1 LVYLVYL
8 YDSALHRK
16 TQSDETASEPLRRR
30 LSFSLFKVQ
39 TSIKTRLTS
48 KHLKEKEMIPTAELQ
63 KPSIKTELP
72 GPKSREIIAADTE
85 YVTPSYPRP
94 DYKLVID
101 HAHGVW
107 ITDPDDNVFLDCNAG
122 VAVCSTG
129 HTHPEVVAAITKQAN
144 EFIHLCGTDFY
155 YRHMPELGKKLN
167 EIVPI
172 DGPTK
177 THFANSGAEA
187 VETALK
193 LAMYHTHRQKFVS
206 FYGSFHGRT
215 LGALSLTSSKK
226 AQRLGFMRQA
236 LDVVHIP
243 YPNKFRH
250 FANEMPTDE
259 ETISRDV
266 INWLENRVFKTTT
279 PPEEVAGIVL
289 EVVQGEGGYIPAPKP
304 FVKELR
310 RICDQY
316 GIMLIV
322 DEVQSGMGRTGK
334 MFALDHYD
342 GVKADIVCM
351 AKGLGSGMPIG
362 ACTARAD
369 VMDWHKGAHASTFGG
384 NPVCLAAALKT
395 IELLQ
400 GGLVENSATV
410 GAYLEA
416 GLNKLKGKYECIGD
430 VRGYGMMLGVEFVTD
445 KTSLKPDAELRDK
458 VEMACYQKGLII
470 LGCGSNAI
478 RWSPPLIL
486 TKENVDVAL
495 QIFDEAIAESI

>member
-1 LVYLVYL
+1 MTP
-8 YDSALHRK
+8 
-16 TQSDETASEPLRRR
+16 TQ
-30 LSFSLFKVQ
+30 
-39 TSIKTRLTS
+39 
-48 KHLKEKEMIPTAELQ
+48 ELQ
-63 KPSIKTELP
+63 RPSIKTALP
-72 GPKSREIIAADTE
+72 GPKSLEIINADAE

-94 DYKLVID
+94 DFKLVAD
-101 HAHGVW
+101 HASGVW
-107 ITDPDDNVFLDCNAG
+107 ITDPDGNVFLDCNAG

-129 HTHPEVVAAITKQAN
+129 HCHPEIVAALQKQVS
-144 EFIHLCGTDFY
+144 ELIHLCGTDFY

-187 VETALK
+187 IETALK
-193 LAMYHTHRQKFVS
+193 LAMYHTRRQKFVS

-215 LGALSLTSSKK
+215 LGALSLTSSKR

-250 FANEMPTDE
+250 FATDMPTDE
-259 ETISRDV
+259 ATITRDV
-266 INWLENRVFKTTT
+266 IHWLEDRVFQTTT

-289 EVVQGEGGYIPAPKP
+289 EVVQGEGGYIPAPTA

-334 MFALDHYD
+334 MFALDHHE
-342 GVKADIVCM
+342 GVKADIICL

-362 ACTARAD
+362 VCTARAD
-369 VMDWHKGAHASTFGG
+369 IMDWHKGAHASTFGG
-384 NPVCLAAALKT
+384 NPVALTAALKT
-395 IELLQ
+395 IELLE
-400 GGLVENSATV
+400 GGLVENSKTV

-416 GLNKLKGKYECIGD
+416 GLNKLKDKYDVIGD
-430 VRGYGMMLGVEFVTD
+430 VRGLGMMLGVEFVKGGAGTLLSPSPVPPARD
-445 KTSLKPDAELRDK
+445 VSDSEASSVGTGVSPLQPDPELRDRI
-458 VEMACYQKGLII
+458 EMACYQKGLII
-470 LGCGSNAI
+470 LGCGGNSI

-486 TKENVDVAL
+486 TKEHVDVAL
-495 QIFDEAIAESI
+495 QIFEEAITESL

>member
-1 LVYLVYL
+1 M
-8 YDSALHRK
+8 K
-16 TQSDETASEPLRRR
+16 PTSDFERP
-30 LSFSLFKVQ
+30 
-39 TSIKTRLTS
+39 I
-48 KHLKEKEMIPTAELQ
+48 
-63 KPSIKTELP
+63 IKTELP
-72 GPKSREIIAADTE
+72 GPRSREIIDADTQF
-85 YVTPSYPRP
+85 VTPSYPRP

-101 HAHGVW
+101 HASGVW
-107 ITDPDDNVFLDCNAG
+107 ITDPDGNVFLDCNAG

-129 HTHPEVVAAITKQAN
+129 HCHPEVVAAITKQVN

-155 YRHMPELGKKLN
+155 YRHMPELGKKLD

-193 LAMYHTHRQKFVS
+193 LAMYHTHRQKFIS

-215 LGALSLTSSKK
+215 LGALSLTSSKV
-226 AQRLGFMRQA
+226 AQRRGFMRQA

-250 FANEMPTDE
+250 FANEMPTDD
-259 ETISRDV
+259 ETITRDV
-266 INWLENRVFKTTT
+266 INWIENRLFKTTT
-279 PPEEVAGIVL
+279 PAEEVAGIVL
-289 EVVQGEGGYIPAPKP
+289 EVVQGEGGYVPAPKQ

-310 RICDQY
+310 RICDEN

-334 MFALDHYD
+334 MFALYHYD

-369 VMDWHKGAHASTFGG
+369 IMDWRKGAHASTFGG
-384 NPVCLAAALKT
+384 NPVCLTAALKT

-410 GAYLEA
+410 GKYLED
-416 GLNKLKGKYECIGD
+416 GLNKLKDKYDCIGD
-430 VRGYGMMLGVEFVTD
+430 VRGYGMMLGVEIVSD
-445 KTSLKPDAELRDK
+445 KSTLKPDAELRDRI
-458 VEMACYQKGLII
+458 EMACYKKGLII
-470 LGCGSNAI
+470 LGCGSNSI

-486 TKENVDVAL
+486 AKEHVDVAL
-495 QIFDEAIAESI
+495 EIFDEAIAESI